1 MGKSKCKLF
10 DFAIKKLL
18 KYNGLV
24 KEDYE
29 KLLKSLSIQQRK
41 QIENYICSGEDMK
54 GVLGFFL
61 YEIDAI
67 ELRAWVLTE
76 K

>member
-1 MGKSKCKLF
+1 MKNYSNLYLYSKENKLKTIF
-10 DFAIKKLL
+10 
-18 KYNGLV
+18 V
-24 KEDYE
+24 
-29 KLLKSLSIQQRK
+29 
-41 QIENYICSGEDMK
+41 CSGEDMK